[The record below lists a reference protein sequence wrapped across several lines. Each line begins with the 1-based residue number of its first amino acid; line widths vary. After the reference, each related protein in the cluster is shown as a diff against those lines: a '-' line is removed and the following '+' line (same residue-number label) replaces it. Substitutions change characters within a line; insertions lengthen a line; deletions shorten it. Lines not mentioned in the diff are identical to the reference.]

1 MSSAANFTT
10 EQVVVENNALSDVYN
25 AQAAGKTLEQQAK
38 ERVEEQNERYR
49 QENCAGMSAEVCSV
63 KMYEQRRE
71 ELIDILSTG
80 ADFGIDLVPIFG
92 DLKSLAEAQSA
103 LDYVATIIGVLPGL
117 GDAASKA
124 IKAAEAALNKGDLAE
139 ASRLI
144 NQASDEIAGSVVNT
158 GGAVNLDE
166 VNRLKYDPHAGK
178 NKLAEGSAASELQN
192 SMGGNLERV
201 DPDISGAD
209 FIFTSGPNKGK
220 TVDFMFTTAK
230 GTAKEIEGMNKFFNN
245 NWDKNVAQLH
255 THLNKADIVPLDF
268 RNLNAENQ
276 QRLLSYINTL
286 SPADKAKVV
295 IMR

>member
-1 MSSAANFTT
+1 M
-10 EQVVVENNALSDVYN
+10 ENNALSDVYN